1 MGGSTA
7 KTTTQSSQ
15 TQPWA
20 PAQPVLGGILGKLGG
35 ALDTTALTGNESS
48 ALSGLE
54 ANARAGNPW
63 APQIGGLA
71 TDLLAGGGPNRTG
84 MVSGAYDAYKT
95 ALTPFASGQYVDPAS
110 NPALQKYLSVIQ
122 NDVGNS
128 VNGMFAG
135 AGRDLS
141 GMNQQA
147 LARGIS
153 QGEAPVLLDAYNQG
167 IAGQRSAID
176 SLYGAGGQTAGLLSN
191 LDQTALANR
200 QAGVGV
206 SDAALGAQNYGSNQL
221 LALEAMR
228 RGIPLDALQRIAA
241 MGVPIA
247 GLGQSA
253 TGTST
258 EQTNVPLADK
268 IAGWT
273 AMALGV
279 AGKAK

>member
-1 MGGSTA
+1 MGGSTT

-20 PAQPVLGGILGKLGG
+20 EAQPLLGGILGQLGG
-35 ALDTTALTGNESS
+35 ALDNTALTGNESS

-54 ANARAGNPW
+54 SNARAGNPF

-71 TDLLAGGGPNRTG
+71 TALLNGGGPDRTG

-95 ALTPFASGQYVDPAS
+95 ALAPTIGGDYLDPSKNPFNASITDTLSRDIS
-110 NPALQKYLSVIQ
+110 NR
-122 NDVGNS
+122 

-135 AGRDLS
+135 SGRDAS
-141 GMNQQA
+141 GANQQL
-147 LARGIS
+147 LAQEITRGV
-153 QGEAPVLLDAYNQG
+153 APVLAQQYNTERQN
-167 IAGQRSAID
+167 QLSAIN

-206 SDAALGAQNYGSNQL
+206 SDAALGAQNFGANQL
-221 LALEAMR
+221 LGIEAMR

-247 GLGQSA
+247 GLGNSS
-253 TGTST
+253 TGTAT
-258 EQTNVPLADK
+258 EETSVPLADK
-268 IAGWT
+268 IAGWA
-273 AMALGV
+273 AMAAGI
-279 AGKAK
+279 AGKGK